1 MALTILFLC
10 TGNIGRSPLAAGLA
24 RHRLAEA
31 LGLQAPDLERRGI
44 RVWSAGT
51 LAPEGMAA
59 SPRSVAVAAER
70 GVDVGDHM
78 STRLTSAMA
87 LAADRIFCMDTE
99 QLAQVAA
106 LGAGDRAELLD
117 PEGSDIPDPRGRDLD
132 FYRVVRERIEAAL
145 EARLPEIL
153 QDAADGDF

>member
-31 LGLQAPDLERRGI
+31 LGLEAPDLERQGI

-51 LAPEGMAA
+51 LAPEGMKP
-59 SPRSVAVAAER
+59 SPKSVAVAAER

-78 STRLTSAMA
+78 STRLTPAMA
-87 LAADRIFCMDTE
+87 HAADRIFCMDDE
-99 QLAQVAA
+99 QLASIAT
-106 LGAGDRAELLD
+106 LGVGDRADLLD
-117 PEGSDIPDPRGRDLD
+117 PGGLEIPDPRGRDLD

-145 EARLPEIL
+145 EARVPELL
-153 QDAADGDF
+153 QEAAGADS